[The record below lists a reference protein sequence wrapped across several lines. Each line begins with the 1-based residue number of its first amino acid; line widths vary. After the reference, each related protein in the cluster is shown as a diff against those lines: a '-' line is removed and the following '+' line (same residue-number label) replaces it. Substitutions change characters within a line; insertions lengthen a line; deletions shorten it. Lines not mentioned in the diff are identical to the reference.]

1 MKIVIPEKISPR
13 GIEELQA
20 QPGWRI
26 VTLPPSS
33 ANDGS
38 LARELADADALIVR
52 SAVKVTAALLAAAPQ
67 LKVVG
72 RAGVGVDNVDLEA
85 ATRHG
90 VVVMNTPGGSAA
102 SVAELALGM
111 MIALA
116 RQLPRADATTRA
128 GQWEKKSLQGNE
140 LLGKTLG
147 IVGLGRIGIEVAR
160 RARAFEMELIAHD
173 PFVSAM
179 AAREAGARL
188 VELDELLATADYIS
202 LHLTLTP
209 KTRNLLND
217 AAFARMKQGARLIN
231 CARGELIDEGALY
244 SALKSG
250 KLAGAALDVFQ
261 KEPPGSSDLF
271 TLPNLIATPHIAAST
286 HEAQERVGYR
296 IAEQV
301 RDYLARGIIQNAVN
315 VPSVSY
321 EEYAQL
327 QPWLDL
333 GRRLGAMATQ
343 LAEGQPRELSLR
355 YSGELGTWHT
365 DLVRSSVL
373 VGMLNHVISEKAN
386 LVNALSLAE
395 QRGLVLRESRE
406 ENARGMAGT
415 LALLLKTDTQE
426 LRVEGSVLHGSR
438 PRLLSFGEAD
448 ADHITLE
455 APLEGNLI
463 VLRNEDV
470 PGVVGHVGTVLGRRS
485 INIANFT
492 LGRQEGPAGSG
503 RPKGAAA
510 LVQTDLP
517 VPPHVLED
525 LKQHSAIYYARAV
538 QLLY

>member
-26 VTLPPSS
+26 VTLTPAS

-217 AAFARMKQGARLIN
+217 AAFARMKQGARLVN

-271 TLPNLIATPHIAAST
+271 ALPNLIATPHIAAST

>member
-26 VTLPPSS
+26 VTLTPAS

-102 SVAELALGM
+102 SVAELALGV

-261 KEPPGSSDLF
+261 KEPPGSSELF
-271 TLPNLIATPHIAAST
+271 ALPNLIATPHIAAST

-327 QPWLDL
+327 QPWLGL

-355 YSGELGTWHT
+355 YSGELGSWHT

>member
-13 GIEELQA
+13 GIETLKAQTGWNIVILQPASA
-20 QPGWRI
+20 Q
-26 VTLPPSS
+26 
-33 ANDGS
+33 DGS
-38 LARELADADALIVR
+38 LARELADADGLIVR
-52 SAVKVTAALLAAAPQ
+52 SAVKVTADLLAHAPQ

-85 ATRHG
+85 ATRGG

-102 SVAELALGM
+102 SVAELTLGM
-111 MIALA
+111 MLALA

-128 GQWEKKSLQGNE
+128 GQWEKKSLQGSE

-147 IVGLGRIGIEVAR
+147 IVGLGRIGVEVAR

-188 VELDELLATADYIS
+188 VDLEELLESADYIS
-202 LHLTLTP
+202 LHLSLTP
-209 KTRNLLND
+209 KTRGLLND
-217 AAFARMKQGARLIN
+217 AAFARMKHGARLIN

-250 KLAGAALDVFQ
+250 KLAGAALDVYQ
-261 KEPPGSSDLF
+261 KEPPGNSDLF
-271 TLPNLIATPHIAAST
+271 TLPTLIATPHVAAST
-286 HEAQERVGYR
+286 HEAQERVGFR

-321 EEYAQL
+321 EEYSQL

-343 LAEGQPRELSLR
+343 LAEGQPREISLR
-355 YSGELGTWHT
+355 YAGELSNWHT
-365 DLVRSSVL
+365 ELLRNSVL

-395 QRGLVLRESRE
+395 RRGLVLRESRE
-406 ENARGMAGT
+406 DNARGMAGS
-415 LALLLKTDTQE
+415 LAVLLKTDNQE
-426 LRVEGSVLHGSR
+426 LRVEGSVLHGSS

-463 VLRNEDV
+463 VLRNDDI

-492 LGRQEGPAGSG
+492 LGRQDGPSGAG

-517 VPPHVLED
+517 VPAHVLED

-538 QLLY
+538 QLL

>member
-26 VTLPPSS
+26 VTLTPAS

-271 TLPNLIATPHIAAST
+271 ALPNLIATPHIAAST